1 MWMRTARWQMALSS
15 EPISTR
21 LVEKG
26 GKMQCFGTPKAFAG
40 AVSTGGFSTKIH
52 ALVDTLGK
60 PLHIELTPGQR
71 HEASVAEELIC
82 HAQGKYFLAD
92 TAYDG
97 QHIRDAVEAHGMEAV
112 IRPHPSRKCPSA
124 YDKQLYKERHLVEIF
139 FNRVKNF
146 RRLATR
152 FEKTARNYLAIVH
165 IACIMEWLF

>member
-1 MWMRTARWQMALSS
+1 M
-15 EPISTR
+15 
-21 LVEKG
+21 
-26 GKMQCFGTPKAFAG
+26 
-40 AVSTGGFSTKIH
+40 
-52 ALVDTLGK
+52 GK

-71 HEASVAEELIC
+71 HEASVAEELIR

-97 QHIRDAVEAHGMEAV
+97 QRIREA
-112 IRPHPSRKCPSA
+112 RNSA
-124 YDKQLYKERHLVEIF
+124 PDYDKQLYKERHLVEIF
-139 FNRVKNF
+139 FNRVKHF